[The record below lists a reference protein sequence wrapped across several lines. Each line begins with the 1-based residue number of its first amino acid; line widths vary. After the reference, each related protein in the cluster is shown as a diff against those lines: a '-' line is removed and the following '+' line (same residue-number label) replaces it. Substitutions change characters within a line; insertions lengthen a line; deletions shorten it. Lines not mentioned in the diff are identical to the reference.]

1 MNKVVIIG
9 CGNVGMAYAYAMVV
23 RNIGVTELVL
33 VDINRAKAE
42 GEALDLNHAVSYAEK
57 GVRIYAGNYADC
69 RDADI
74 IVLTAGKN
82 QEMGE
87 TRIDLLHKNYEVFK
101 SIITE
106 INKVGFGGIYIVATN
121 PVDIMSLVTYKLS
134 GLAHNRI
141 IGSGTS
147 LDTARLRY
155 LVGEAIGVSPNNI
168 HGYVLGE
175 HGDSEVI
182 PWDKVTVGLNPIDK
196 LLSIAQKSQITADV
210 RNSAYD
216 IISKKGNTAYG
227 IGVGLVRLTR
237 AILRNENAIFCIS
250 CYDSKENLYY
260 SMPAIIN
267 RDGVREI
274 LPLSL
279 SLTDKRMLEQSIA
292 TLKDARDTLLDCI
305 KL

>member
-42 GEALDLNHAVSYAEK
+42 GEALDLNHAVSYADK

-74 IVLTAGKN
+74 IVLTAGRN
-82 QEMGE
+82 QEIGE

-196 LLSIAQKSQITADV
+196 LLSLAQKSQITADV

-250 CYDSKENLYY
+250 CYDPKENMYY
-260 SMPAIIN
+260 SMPAIID

-279 SLTDKRMLEQSIA
+279 NSADKKMLEQSIA
-292 TLKDARDTLLDCI
+292 TLKDARDTLLERA
-305 KL
+305 K